1 MKPTK
6 KLTNNE
12 IASFC
17 SQTAMILKAGITP
30 VEGMTVLLSDTKD
43 QDGRKILQQILD
55 CCSNGNSFC
64 EAVTSTDVFPSY
76 VVHMIHIGEESGN
89 LDDVMQSLADY
100 YERQEYISESV
111 RNAVSYPF
119 IMILMMLLVVLV
131 LITKI
136 LPIFEQV
143 FEQLGSE
150 MNGFARSLLILG
162 NAISSYAFVFTI
174 ILAAVVVLYIYFT
187 KTASGRTVWS
197 RFLMKFPPTRSFYDS
212 VASGRFAN
220 GIALTLAS
228 GLDTYGSL
236 DLVSELVDNPKM
248 QAKIDICKKAIEGGA
263 NFAEALSKAEI
274 FSNLYSRM
282 VAVAFKSGSVDVV
295 MNKIADDYERDI
307 DRRIHN
313 NISILEPTLVII
325 LSVIVGLILL
335 SVILPL
341 MGIMTSIG

>member
-1 MKPTK
+1 MKSTN

-43 QDGRKILQQILD
+43 TDGQKVIRQILE
-55 CCSNGNSFC
+55 CCSHGDSFC
-64 EAVTSTDVFPSY
+64 EAVTSTGVFPSY
-76 VVHMIHIGEESGN
+76 VLHMIHIGEESGK
-89 LDDVMQSLADY
+89 LDDVMQSMADY

-119 IMILMMLLVVLV
+119 IMIVMMLLVVLV

-150 MNGFARSLLILG
+150 MNGFARSLLHLG
-162 NAISSYAFVFTI
+162 NAISRYAIVFTF
-174 ILAAVVVLYIYFT
+174 ILACIVVLYFFFST
-187 KTASGRTVWS
+187 TASGRKIWT
-197 RFLMKFPPTRSFYDS
+197 RFLISFPPTRSFYDS

-228 GLDTYGSL
+228 GLDTYSSL
-236 DLVSELVDNPKM
+236 DMVSELVDNPKM
-248 QAKIDICKKAIEGGA
+248 QVKIAICKKSIENGS
-263 NFAEALSKAEI
+263 NFAEALSEAGI

-282 VAVAFKSGSVDVV
+282 IAVAFKSGSVDVV
-295 MNKIADDYERDI
+295 MDKIADDYERDI
-307 DRRIHN
+307 DRKIHN

-325 LSVIVGLILL
+325 LSVIVGLILM